1 MKANPMTDHNAKLH
15 QFCPFRCR
23 LQVSDRRTTSLSP
36 DTPERTCSF
45 YVSNYYLMSLSSALK
60 SVFFCPSTR
69 RCC

>member
-45 YVSNYYLMSLSSALK
+45 
-60 SVFFCPSTR
+60 
-69 RCC
+69 